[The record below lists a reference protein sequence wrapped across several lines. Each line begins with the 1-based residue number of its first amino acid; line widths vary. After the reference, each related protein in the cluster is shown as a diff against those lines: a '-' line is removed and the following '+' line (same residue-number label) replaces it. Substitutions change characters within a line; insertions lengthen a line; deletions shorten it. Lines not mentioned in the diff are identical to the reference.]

1 MGRCDMRKLRHAAWS
16 VLLLGGCNGEVPTD
30 LASRAG
36 ETVCTVQK
44 QLQENAP
51 KAIETV
57 ENIVERTGVMT
68 ASDLA
73 EGKQVLATAGEL
85 MRIPAGEAQA
95 LLAQGVDCNMLVSTA
110 EGVLHDIG
118 TMLRP

>member
-1 MGRCDMRKLRHAAWS
+1 MAKMRNAAWY
-16 VLLLGGCNGEVPTD
+16 VLLVAGCNGEVPAD

-36 ETVCTVQK
+36 DTVCTVQK

-68 ASDLA
+68 ASDIS
-73 EGKQVLATAGEL
+73 EGKQVLATAGEM
-85 MRIPAGEAQA
+85 MRIPAGETQA
-95 LLAQGVDCNMLVSTA
+95 LLAQGPDCHMLVSTA